1 MKKITLLQVLESQDM
16 SKEQAKSYAD
26 AVDKGEDI
34 SEKDPIAAII
44 VNSFK
49 NNKGEDAAEII
60 TDLEYAISQLKRAKN
75 IIEKSL

>member
-1 MKKITLLQVLESQDM
+1 MKKITLLQTLQSQDM

-26 AVDKGEDI
+26 AVDNGEDI

-49 NNKGEDAAEII
+49 NNEGEDATGII
-60 TDLEYAISQLKRAKN
+60 SDLDYAISQLTRAKN
-75 IIEKSL
+75 TIEKSL